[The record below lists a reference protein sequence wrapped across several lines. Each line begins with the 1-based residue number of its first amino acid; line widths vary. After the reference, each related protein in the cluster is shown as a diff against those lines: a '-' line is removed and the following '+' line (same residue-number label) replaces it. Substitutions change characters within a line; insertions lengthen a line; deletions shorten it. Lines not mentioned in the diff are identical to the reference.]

1 MILWEALSVRYKLF
15 SLQTKNPV
23 YRQILKKVF
32 SFFFL
37 VAPGKPTDLRVASVR
52 DLKIML
58 KWKRP
63 LTTAGAPDSSVLSYM
78 VSYQVVGSGPGR
90 RVPATSESAELDL
103 QDNKQYNIYV
113 KAVRPNQSTWSDVF
127 GLHTNTLGE
136 FGLVFSPSKES
147 FLKAAISMDKTLWL
161 FCGRETDLHGPTSDF
176 RVYQTR
182 RQCVKWKHCQLW
194 NARGNRD
201 SVCSKGL
208 TIILFEAWWRGESW
222 AIFWGMKFFSHL

>member
-1 MILWEALSVRYKLF
+1 M
-15 SLQTKNPV
+15 

-147 FLKAAISMDKTLWL
+147 FLKAAISMDKTLHGYFVGERPIYMAL
-161 FCGRETDLHGPTSDF
+161 HLTSEFIKHDDNVLSGNIVNFETREETAILS
-176 RVYQTR
+176 V
-182 RQCVKWKHCQLW
+182 L
-194 NARGNRD
+194 RD
-201 SVCSKGL
+201 
-208 TIILFEAWWRGESW
+208 
-222 AIFWGMKFFSHL
+222 